1 MNIFESWIVKQPIA
15 HRGLH
20 NEEFPELSLG
30 SFKNAI
36 DNGYAIEIDVRPL
49 ADGTIV
55 VFHDDK
61 LGRMTGADGY
71 ISQMKYEDIK
81 DLHLAKTNERI
92 PTLEETLKYV
102 DGRTPLL
109 IEIKNMNKVGFEKNV
124 WKLLSKYKGEY
135 AVQSFNPYS
144 LEWFK
149 LNAPFVKRGQLASFF
164 KNEDLNPIKKYALK
178 RMLLNKKISEPHF
191 IGYKTE
197 DMPNRFVKKFSD
209 LPVLAW
215 VVRDDE
221 EYDRIKNHVDNI
233 IFENITPNK

>member
-1 MNIFESWIVKQPIA
+1 MNIFETWIVKQPIA

-36 DNGYAIEIDVRPL
+36 DKGFAIEIDVRNL
-49 ADGTIV
+49 KDGTVV

-71 ISQMKYEDIK
+71 ISQMTYDEIK
-81 DLHLAKTNERI
+81 DLRLGKSNEHI

-102 DGRTPLL
+102 DGRTPIL
-109 IEIKNMNKVGFEKNV
+109 IEIKNMNKVGFEKDV
-124 WKLLSKYKGEY
+124 WKVLSKYKGEY
-135 AVQSFNPYS
+135 AIQSFNPYS

-164 KNEDLNPIKKYALK
+164 KNEDLNFFKKYALK
-178 RMLLNKKISEPHF
+178 RMLLNKKISEPNF
-191 IGYKTE
+191 ISYQT
-197 DMPNRFVKKFSD
+197 DNLPNRWVKKQSN
-209 LPVLAW
+209 LPILAW

-221 EYDRIKNHVDNI
+221 EQDRVKHYADNI
-233 IFENITPNK
+233 IFENYTPKK